1 MLWPDLITCKVHN
14 KLVLVRS
21 RNLND
26 VLLCMG
32 HDINICALCDENTVI
47 HNQVKFAKKKTVAA
61 MSIYNTKIKTAN
73 NKLGWN

>member
-1 MLWPDLITCKVHN
+1 
-14 KLVLVRS
+14 
-21 RNLND
+21 
-26 VLLCMG
+26 MG
-32 HDINICALCDENTVI
+32 HDINICAVCDENTVI